1 MSRLV
6 EIIEDENGRLSST
19 RVAYLF
25 VTLVLC
31 WIAVNM
37 ELNGRTNDVI
47 IGILA
52 AMGAGTYGVSK
63 WNDTSTQRTKI
74 QMNVQGDV
82 NAEQTTK

>member
-1 MSRLV
+1 MKKLL
-6 EIIEDENGRLSST
+6 EIIEDENGRLSSS

-37 ELNGRTNDVI
+37 EFHNRTNEII
-47 IGILA
+47 IGTLA
-52 AMGAGTYGVSK
+52 AMGAGTYGISK

-74 QMNVQGDV
+74 KAGGENVQ
-82 NAEQTTK
+82 

>member
-1 MSRLV
+1 MGRLI

-19 RVAYLF
+19 RVVYLF

-37 ELNGRTNDVI
+37 EIHGRTNDVI

-52 AMGAGTYGVSK
+52 AMGAGTYGISK
-63 WNDTSTQRTKI
+63 WNDTSTQRTRI
-74 QMNVQGDV
+74 RAEAQGDANV
-82 NAEQTTK
+82 

>member
-1 MSRLV
+1 MGRLV
-6 EIIEDENGRLSST
+6 QIIEDENGRLSST
-19 RVAYLF
+19 RMAYLF

-31 WIAVNM
+31 WIAINM
-37 ELNGRTNDVI
+37 ELNNRTNDVI

-74 QMNVQGDV
+74 QV
-82 NAEQTTK
+82 NADKGGTDV